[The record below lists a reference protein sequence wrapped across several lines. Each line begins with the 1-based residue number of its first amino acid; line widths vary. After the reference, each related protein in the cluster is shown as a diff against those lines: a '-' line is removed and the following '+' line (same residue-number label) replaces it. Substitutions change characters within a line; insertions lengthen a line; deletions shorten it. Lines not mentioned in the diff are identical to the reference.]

1 MPPSGKRPL
10 EKNDPKSTRADMSP
24 DPPGLVYTQRTVV
37 LFRLDGLQLPEGG
50 AAGGQRP
57 RFFQISVLYKKVLEK
72 VILASFSFYVCL
84 K

>member
-1 MPPSGKRPL
+1 MKKAIG
-10 EKNDPKSTRADMSP
+10 KNDPKSTRADMSHH
-24 DPPGLVYTQRTVV
+24 PPGLVYTQRPVV

-57 RFFQISVLYKKVLEK
+57 RFFQSSFLYKKVLEK
-72 VILASFSFYVCL
+72 VKVILASFSFHVCL

>member
-1 MPPSGKRPL
+1 MTPKVLGQTCPP
-10 EKNDPKSTRADMSP
+10 T
-24 DPPGLVYTQRTVV
+24 PPGLVYTQRPVV

-57 RFFQISVLYKKVLEK
+57 RFFQSSFLYKKVLEK
-72 VILASFSFYVCL
+72 VKVILASFSFHVCL

>member
-1 MPPSGKRPL
+1 MPSSGKGL
-10 EKNDPKSTRADMSP
+10 WKKMTPKVLGQTCP
-24 DPPGLVYTQRTVV
+24 PTPPGLVYTQRTVV

-50 AAGGQRP
+50 ASGQRP